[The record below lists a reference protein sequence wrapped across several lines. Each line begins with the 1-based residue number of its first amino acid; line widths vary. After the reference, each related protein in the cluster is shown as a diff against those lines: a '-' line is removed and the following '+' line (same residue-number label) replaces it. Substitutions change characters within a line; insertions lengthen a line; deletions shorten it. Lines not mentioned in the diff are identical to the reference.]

1 MTILSTTTRR
11 LLGGAVALVA
21 AMTFSASMAGA
32 AQFQVKRQTQGLGLT
47 APGGGQLEDEH
58 CGPGHVPCD
67 DIFEKYCTKVLKGTM
82 SGEQGWG
89 GKTCWTPS

>member
-1 MTILSTTTRR
+1 MLKFKLST
-11 LLGGAVALVA
+11 AVLA
-21 AMTFSASMAGA
+21 AAIATVTVTPPTAIAAENLKAGKPA
-32 AQFQVKRQTQGLGLT
+32 RSLDFK
-47 APGGGQLEDEH
+47 APDAGPLKDEH

-82 SGEQGWG
+82 SGKQDWG